1 MYKWLCVVLLMALMI
16 SPGLTPPATAGSAPA
31 SVPAQPNAGADVQ
44 LLSADAAGVTVE
56 LTLPSYQV
64 TTVARDGATFNQ
76 VLVSAEGWA
85 QAGAAGAPQ
94 LPERGLLLAV
104 PPSGAVT
111 VAVEAEQPLA
121 VAGSLLL
128 QPAPHVVFS
137 PEAAA
142 DQPLQESWQADPT
155 AYAADAWLPAAQ
167 AEITEEGWL
176 RGVRFVRL
184 ALRPFQYNSARGA
197 LQVTPTLRVRVS
209 FAEPLPTVA
218 PLPPDPTFDA
228 ILAATFLNY
237 EQAGAWRTRP
247 QPLAA
252 PATAAARQV
261 SGGPWVKITVKQD
274 GLTKVTYNDLV
285 NAGVAVSGID
295 PRTFRLLD
303 EGQEQ
308 DIYVSGEADGVFH
321 SADAIYFYGRRTTA
335 YLTNDKNVYWLT
347 WGGAAG
353 RRMASQSAAPGSA
366 PLATLVTTARAEQ
379 NNSYYSYRPFAKWLQ
394 PVDHDHWYW
403 EQVKTSKDIT
413 LTGMQVAT
421 GSSAQPELSVFLV
434 GQKQTAGAYTVD
446 VKLNGQ
452 AAGTLSW
459 SSATVLTG
467 ALTLPSGVLLNDAN
481 TVTLLPRDLASGED
495 DTVWLDWISLEY
507 PYNGQFISG
516 ALFRSRTAGTQ
527 RVQITGAPS
536 SAPWILGLPASGQP
550 RRILNAAAS
559 ASGSSYTLT
568 WELQTSPDEYFVV
581 VPDANIKAPLS
592 VEQFSDAGLLDVN
605 QQVDYLVISH
615 KDFVSTVQAL
625 ANLHAS
631 RGLTTRIVDVQQVY
645 DNFSD
650 GTMSFRAIRDY
661 LAYAYSNYQW
671 PPPTY
676 ALLVG
681 DGTIDFRDYQYDAG
695 SVHLTNWIPPYV
707 GAFDYWEGTSVAEG
721 AFGFL
726 QGNDVLP
733 EVLIGRLPVN
743 STSETQLLVD
753 KITGY
758 LTGAAGDWTKRTLWV
773 ADNPDDA
780 GDFHAAS
787 DQTITHLLP
796 QFQVTKLYY
805 TPVAGSPVGSCGYNR
820 SQAVCQINQGIID
833 AINQGQLLI
842 NFSGHGTYGAW
853 AHEWLFI
860 NPDVNKL
867 TNGNSKLGFTVISAC
882 DTAYFAR
889 FDNHGLEERLMR
901 HTNGG
906 IVGGFAPTTFDI
918 LSSQALLVQN
928 FYDAIMQDR
937 LTEVGVA
944 GAIARAR
951 TYAALPWPFSEI
963 TAVGHA
969 VMGDPALQL
978 PQPNANCA
986 TGDLDCDGDIDI
998 IDVQKVAGAWN
1009 SAAWSDPGF
1018 NPRADLDGNRQ
1029 IDVLDIIVVASL
1041 WGTTP

>member
-1 MYKWLCVVLLMALMI
+1 MDQWLRVVVLMALMI
-16 SPGLTPPATAGSAPA
+16 ASAVTPAAADRAPA
-31 SVPAQPNAGADVQ
+31 SPPVQPTGGADVQ
-44 LLSADAAGVTVE
+44 LLAADSTGVTVE
-56 LTLPSYQV
+56 LTLPLYKV
-64 TTVARDGATFNQ
+64 TTTARDGAAYSQ
-76 VLVSAEGWA
+76 VLVSAPGWA
-85 QAGAAGAPQ
+85 QAGTPGTPQ

-104 PPSGAVT
+104 PPRGAVT
-111 VAVEAEQPLA
+111 VAVETAQPVA
-121 VAGSLLL
+121 VANEVLL
-128 QPAPHVVFS
+128 QPAPYRVAA
-137 PEAAA
+137 PEEAAG
-142 DQPLQESWQADPT
+142 QPWQESWQPDPA
-155 AYAADAWLPAAQ
+155 AYAVDAWLPAAQ

-176 RGVRFVRL
+176 RGVRFVHL
-184 ALRPFQYNSARGA
+184 ALRPFQVNSARGQ
-197 LQVTPTLRVRVS
+197 LQVTPTLRVRVT
-209 FAEPLPTVA
+209 FAEPAPAVD
-218 PLPPDPTFDA
+218 PLPPDPVFDP
-228 ILAATFLNY
+228 ILAATFSNY
-237 EQAGAWRTRP
+237 GQASGWRVRP
-247 QPLAA
+247 QPTAA
-252 PATAAARQV
+252 PATTVERQAA
-261 SGGPWVKITVKQD
+261 GGPWVKITVKVD

-285 NAGVAVSGID
+285 NAGVAVSSID

-308 DIYVSGEADGVFH
+308 HIYVSGEADGVFH
-321 SADAIYFYGRRTTA
+321 STDAIYFYGRRTTA

-353 RRMASQSAAPGSA
+353 QRMATRNGAPASAA
-366 PLATLVTTARAEQ
+366 LATLLTAARAEQ
-379 NNSYYSYRPFAKWLQ
+379 NNTYYSYRPFAKWLQ

-421 GSSAQPELSVFLV
+421 GSTVQPELSVFLV

-446 VKLNGQ
+446 VRLNGQ
-452 AAGTLSW
+452 AAGTFNW

-467 ALTLPSGVLLNDAN
+467 ALPLPAGVLLNDAN
-481 TVTLLPRDLASGED
+481 TVTLAPRDLVSGED

-507 PYNGQFISG
+507 PYNGQFLSG
-516 ALFRSRTAGTQ
+516 ALFRSRESGV
-527 RVQITGAPS
+527 RRFQITGAPS
-536 SAPWILGLPASGQP
+536 STPWILSLPSSGQP
-550 RRILNAAAS
+550 QRIVNAS
-559 ASGSSYTLT
+559 ASGSGSNITLT
-568 WELQTSPDEYFVV
+568 WQVETTLDERFVV
-581 VPDANIKAPLS
+581 VPDADIKVPLS
-592 VEQFSDAGLLDVN
+592 VEQFNDAGLLNVN
-605 QQVDYLVISH
+605 QQVDYLLISH
-615 KDFVSTVQAL
+615 KDFVGTVQPL
-625 ANLHAS
+625 ANLHAN

-676 ALLVG
+676 VLLVG
-681 DGTIDFRDYQYDAG
+681 DGTIDFRDYQYDTG

-726 QGNDVLP
+726 QGDDVLP

-743 STSETQLLVD
+743 NTSETQLLVD

-758 LTGAAGDWTKRTLWV
+758 LTGAAGDWTKRTVWV

-796 QFQVTKLYY
+796 EFQVTKLYY
-805 TPVAGSPVGSCGYNR
+805 TPVPGSPVGSCGYNR

-928 FYDAIMQDR
+928 FYDAIMLDR
-937 LTEVGVA
+937 LTQVGVA
-944 GAIARAR
+944 GAVARAR

-986 TGDLDCDGDIDI
+986 DGDLDCDGDIDI
-998 IDVQKVAGAWN
+998 VDVQKVAGAWN
-1009 SAAWSDPGF
+1009 STAWSSPGY

-1029 IDVLDIIVVASL
+1029 IDVLDIIAVASL
-1041 WGTTP
+1041 WGTQP